1 MSQDEAPRLAP
12 IPLDARND
20 DVRAALVAG
29 YGRRRAEQWC
39 TNEQADP
46 PMPNAVAT
54 MLHHPGIAGPWLAYN
69 NVLFVSPSLDPRLR
83 ELMVLRVAW
92 RTQAPYEWV
101 QHVRLALEVGITR
114 DEIDVIAGLADTAD
128 WSSLETDL
136 LDATDQLIDGYRVDD
151 ATWARLAETLDERQ
165 LVEVVFVVGTY
176 TCLAMAFNSFGVEL
190 DPDLDAVPAPAMPDV
205 GAS

>member
-1 MSQDEAPRLAP
+1 MTEPAAPRIAP
-12 IPLDARND
+12 VPLEARGEEI
-20 DVRAALVAG
+20 RAALVNG

-39 TNEQADP
+39 TDAQADP

-69 NVLFVSPSLDPRLR
+69 NVLFVSPSLEPRLR

-114 DEIDVIAGLADTAD
+114 DEIDVIAGFADTAE
-128 WSSLETDL
+128 WSPLEIDL
-136 LDATDQLIDGYRVDD
+136 LDATDQLIDRYRIDD
-151 ATWARLAETLDERQ
+151 PTWARLAEVLDERQ

-176 TCLAMAFNSFGVEL
+176 TCLAMAFNSFGLEL
-190 DPDLDAVPAPAMPDV
+190 DSDLDGVPAPEMPDV